1 MKKLPAWLP
10 GRSPRV
16 VSLLFVTV
24 AGLGLQSC
32 LPSKSSPSAVAPQKL
47 VLTGS
52 STVAPLASE
61 LAKAYEAE
69 HPEVRI
75 DVQAGGSSR
84 GIADAQAGVA
94 DIGMVSRALKSTE
107 QDLQGFTVAKDGI
120 AVIVNAAN
128 PVTVLS
134 DQQIMD
140 LYTKKI
146 SRWQQV
152 GGLDAPVTVVNKAE
166 GRSTLE
172 LFASYFQLQPA
183 QIKAD
188 VVIGDNQQGIKT
200 VAGNPNAIGYVSI
213 GAAEFEVEQG
223 AAIKLLPVSGVEPT
237 TATVQDETFPISRP
251 LNFVT
256 TGPPTGVQKAFIEFA
271 QSPAANR
278 IVKEL
283 YFVPLAE

>member
-1 MKKLPAWLP
+1 MGKFPARSI
-10 GRSPRV
+10 GRSQWV
-16 VSLLFVTV
+16 VSLLCSGL

-32 LPSKSSPSAVAPQKL
+32 LPSTSSPSAVASRKL

-61 LAKAYEAE
+61 LAKAYEAQ

-75 DVQAGGSSR
+75 DVQSGGSAR
-84 GIADAQAGVA
+84 GIADTRAGVA
-94 DIGMVSRALKSTE
+94 DIGMVSRSLKPME
-107 QDLQGFTVAKDGI
+107 QDLQAFTVAKDGI

-128 PVTVLS
+128 PVTELS
-134 DQQIMD
+134 DQQVMD

-146 SRWQQV
+146 TRWQQV
-152 GGLDAPVTVVNKAE
+152 GGMDAPVTVVNKAE

-172 LFASYFQLQPA
+172 LFASYFELQPA

-213 GAAEFEVEQG
+213 GAAEFEVKQG
-223 AAIKLLPVSGVEPT
+223 TAIKLLPVSGVAPT

-256 TGPPTGVQKAFIEFA
+256 PAPPTGLKKAFIEFA
-271 QSPAANR
+271 QSPAAHR
-278 IVKEL
+278 IVQEQ
-283 YFVPLAE
+283 YFVPLAK